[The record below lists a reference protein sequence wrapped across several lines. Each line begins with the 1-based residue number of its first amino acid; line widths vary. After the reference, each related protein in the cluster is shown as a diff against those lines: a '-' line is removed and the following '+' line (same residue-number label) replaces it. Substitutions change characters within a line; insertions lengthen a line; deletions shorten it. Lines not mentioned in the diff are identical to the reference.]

1 MSRNYQLSLLRR
13 IERPLVESIKSL
25 RQIHGRIV
33 VAVERE
39 LRRLLGKEGSLIPIP
54 VRTVVDQRRLDQ
66 RRSRD

>member
-1 MSRNYQLSLLRR
+1 MSRKYQLSLLRR
-13 IERPLVESIKSL
+13 IERPLAEPIMSL

-39 LRRLLGKEGSLIPIP
+39 LRRLFNNDGSLMPIPI
-54 VRTVVDQRRLDQ
+54 RVVDQRRVDR

>member
-1 MSRNYQLSLLRR
+1 MSRNYPLSLLRR
-13 IERPLVESIKSL
+13 AGRIQSL

-39 LRRLLGKEGSLIPIP
+39 LRRLLSNEGSLIPIP
-54 VRTVVDQRRLDQ
+54 IRVVDQRRLDR

>member
-13 IERPLVESIKSL
+13 IERPLVERIKSL

-39 LRRLLGKEGSLIPIP
+39 LGRLLGNEASLIPIP
-54 VRTVVDQRRLDQ
+54 VRTVVDQRRHDQ

>member
-39 LRRLLGKEGSLIPIP
+39 LGRLLGNEGSLIPIP

>member
-1 MSRNYQLSLLRR
+1 MSRNYPLSLLRR
-13 IERPLVESIKSL
+13 AELSLVERIQSL

-39 LRRLLGKEGSLIPIP
+39 LRRLLSNEGSLIPIP
-54 VRTVVDQRRLDQ
+54 IRVVDQRRLDR

>member
-1 MSRNYQLSLLRR
+1 MSRNYPLSLLRR
-13 IERPLVESIKSL
+13 AERPLVERIQSL

-39 LRRLLGKEGSLIPIP
+39 LRRLLSNEGSLIPIP
-54 VRTVVDQRRLDQ
+54 IRVVDQRRLDR

>member
-1 MSRNYQLSLLRR
+1 MSRNYPLRLLRR

-39 LRRLLGKEGSLIPIP
+39 LRRLLSNEGSLIPIP
-54 VRTVVDQRRLDQ
+54 IRVVDQRRLDR

>member
-1 MSRNYQLSLLRR
+1 MSRNYPLSLLRR
-13 IERPLVESIKSL
+13 AERIQSL

-39 LRRLLGKEGSLIPIP
+39 LRRLLSNEGSLIPIP
-54 VRTVVDQRRLDQ
+54 IRVVDQRRLDR

>member
-1 MSRNYQLSLLRR
+1 MSRKYQLSLLRR
-13 IERPLVESIKSL
+13 IERPLAERIMSL

-39 LRRLLGKEGSLIPIP
+39 LRRLFNNEGSLIPIP
-54 VRTVVDQRRLDQ
+54 IRVVDQGRVDR